1 MFRRWGCCLLA
12 ALLILIHIPPT
23 ARAARAK
30 WTVLVYLCGSNLES
44 EMGEASKDIG
54 EMLSSGAGAS
64 EDVCVLAATGGSA
77 RWQRY
82 GISSSQVQYYN
93 VRGDAPLLLAEAGR
107 VNMGDADTL
116 AAFVRYGLANAPAE
130 HCALILWDH
139 GGGPVFGMCEDENHP
154 GDPLSLPELRDALTR
169 GLNGRR
175 LDVLAF
181 DACLMNCVDVCALA
195 ADFADYTVASQEIV
209 NGNGLD
215 YDAWLASLAA
225 HPGTDALT
233 LAEQMAKTYVAD
245 SASGRNA
252 QTATMSV
259 VRSDAMPG
267 VTRAVDAFGA
277 ALTPMMASRM
287 SSVVRLRNRLVS
299 FGEFA
304 DDAASDLVDVQ
315 ALCDAYAAL
324 LPDECARLKA
334 AAAQAVVCNATSAD
348 IAGQASGLSLFMPYS
363 TARQDYA
370 VIMDRYQNQRGD
382 YAAMVTALADS
393 FGSGDY
399 AMTAANQSVEP
410 FYCYDGES
418 EPTGALCSIWNG
430 LYGNTLA
437 AGEMAQS
444 AGGSIWTG
452 LSDTAGIWAGLSD
465 APGNAVPAATEAA
478 GGIWSGLST
487 QAPTATPAPAQPPAN
502 ALEHIWAGFVNT
514 SEDYYQ
520 PEAPNEN
527 VQPGISEAVPPNAVI
542 TAAQDYFSASDLDT
556 QSVYT
561 LQLNRQD
568 LDHLT
573 AATGVL
579 FRREGDERVR
589 LGDMG
594 QTTIDWSTGLI
605 FSMFDGAWPTLSGE
619 PICAERLYTQE
630 DGSVR
635 FAIPAR
641 INGLKMYLLATR
653 SADGSAT
660 VLGATQGYDENGMA
674 IRGSIPL
681 ETGMSIEPLYSALS
695 DDGQMRERAG
705 SAITVPQEG
714 LTLAWQPLPAGE
726 YEYCLGLTDLSGAV
740 QYTQS
745 VSLKYPGD

>member
-1 MFRRWGCCLLA
+1 MFRRRFCCLLA
-12 ALLILIHIPPT
+12 ALLILVHVPT
-23 ARAARAK
+23 ASRAAQAR

-44 EMGEASKDIG
+44 EMGAASDDIR
-54 EMLSSGAGAS
+54 EMLASGAGAS
-64 EDVCVLAATGGSA
+64 GDVCVLAATGGSA

-82 GISSSQVQYYN
+82 GISPSQVQYYN
-93 VRGDAPLLLAEAGR
+93 VKGDAPLLLAEAGR
-107 VNMGDADTL
+107 VSMGDADTL
-116 AAFVRYGLANAPAE
+116 AAFLRYGLANAPAE

-154 GDPLSLPELRDALTR
+154 GDSLTLAELRDALTR

-181 DACLMNCVDVCALA
+181 DACLMNSVDVCALA
-195 ADFADYTVASQEIV
+195 ADFADYTVSSQEMV
-209 NGNGLD
+209 SGKGLD
-215 YDAWLASLAA
+215 YEGWLAPLAA
-225 HPGTDALT
+225 RPGTDALA
-233 LAEQMAKTYVAD
+233 LAEQMARTYVSD
-245 SASGRNA
+245 TASGRNPE
-252 QTATMSV
+252 TATMSV
-259 VRSDAMPG
+259 VRSDAMAG
-267 VTRAVDAFGA
+267 VTRAANAFAA
-277 ALTPMMASRM
+277 ALTPLLANRL

-304 DDAASDLVDVQ
+304 NDTASDLVDVQ

-334 AAAQAVVCNATSAD
+334 AAAQAVVCNATSPD

-363 TARQDYA
+363 TVRQDYA
-370 VIMDRYQNQRGD
+370 QIMGQYENQQGD
-382 YAAMVTALADS
+382 YAAMVTALTDS

-399 AMTAANQSVEP
+399 AMTAANQSAEP

-418 EPTGALCSIWNG
+418 EPTGALCSIWDG
-430 LYGNTLA
+430 LYGDTLA
-437 AGEMAQS
+437 AQDVAQD
-444 AGGSIWTG
+444 AGGS
-452 LSDTAGIWAGLSD
+452 IWAGLSD
-465 APGNAVPAATEAA
+465 TGNIWAGLGGGGVPGDTSPAATEAA
-478 GGIWSGLST
+478 GSIWAGLST
-487 QAPTATPAPAQPPAN
+487 QAPTATPAPAQAPAN
-502 ALEHIWAGFVNT
+502 ALAHIWAGFMNT

-527 VQPGISEAVPPNAVI
+527 VQPGISEAVPPDAVI
-542 TAAQDYFSASDLDT
+542 TAAQDYFSASALDT

-594 QTTIDWSTGLI
+594 QTTVDWSTGLV

-619 PICAERLYTQE
+619 PVCAERLYAQE

-681 ETGMSIEPLYSALS
+681 EAGMTIRPLFTAVSA
-695 DDGQMRERAG
+695 DGSEREYEG
-705 SAITVPQEG
+705 DEITVPEGG
-714 LTLAWQPLPAGE
+714 LTLQWGRIPAGD
-726 YEYCLGLTDLSGAV
+726 YLYCFGLTDLAGEV
-740 QYTQS
+740 HYTDS
-745 VSLKYPGD
+745 VDIHF